1 MPEIG
6 PDPGSLW
13 PGHLEALHDLGRHE
27 ELETLL
33 PRFVEWHEENG
44 LPLINAQLYAW
55 IGNKDEA
62 FRWLD
67 KHDRDNSWYI
77 RLHLSRPWYRKLHD
91 DPRWQALLE
100 QYQMTDE
107 ILESL
112 DLDIRLPPG
121 VEL

>member
-1 MPEIG
+1 
-6 PDPGSLW
+6 
-13 PGHLEALHDLGRHE
+13 
-27 ELETLL
+27 
-33 PRFVEWHEENG
+33 
-44 LPLINAQLYAW
+44 
-55 IGNKDEA
+55 
-62 FRWLD
+62 
-67 KHDRDNSWYI
+67 
-77 RLHLSRPWYRKLHD
+77 LHLSRPWYRKLHD